1 MKAIYI
7 NLDPYLQAFA
17 DWHNGTTFDS
27 EGIPATPPPAFNP
40 LPLAVTI
47 PLGESAAVLLPV
59 KDGLSGANLCEAT
72 VSGVAIKYA
81 IANKPSGLGS
91 EIEKNYTPGFSV
103 LDADAKNSVV
113 AIPANVSEFLAEAT
127 IIDEYENE
135 DTVKIKVLVRR
146 ETASGPVDLS
156 AYTAPISLASMD
168 FTGVDILGATF
179 EGNEIVANESTG
191 VLSAPAAGG

>member
-7 NLDPYLQAFA
+7 NLDPYLQSFA
-17 DWHNGTTFDS
+17 DWHNRATFDQD
-27 EGIPATPPPAFNP
+27 GIPDTPPPKFDP
-40 LPLAVTI
+40 LPVAVTI

-59 KDGLSGANLCEAT
+59 EDGLNGANLCKAT

-91 EIEKNYTPGFSV
+91 EIEINYKPGFSV
-103 LDADAKNSVV
+103 LDADAKYSVV
-113 AIPANVSEFLAEAT
+113 AIPANVSEFSAEAT

-146 ETASGPVDLS
+146 ENASGPVDLS

-168 FTGVDILGATF
+168 FTGADILGATF

-191 VLSAPAAGG
+191 VLSAPQS